1 MIEEQTTPLEDQAT
15 RTDFYLKLAS
25 EADMPTALA
34 AFYKQDYTTI
44 VDPETG
50 EESTQLEGEP
60 YLVQHTRDYAFD
72 IVGVIHE
79 PTGNMLTDDEG
90 NEYPEMA
97 AVDGWHVNLR
107 IRGGIPNKDPED
119 PEAVNTLRDD
129 VEALDAA
136 YGITPNSP
144 SRVWL

>member
-1 MIEEQTTPLEDQAT
+1 MIDEPIIEAPK
-15 RTDFYLKLAS
+15 TDFYLKFTDEVAM
-25 EADMPTALA
+25 AAALSQ
-34 AFYKQDYTTI
+34 FYHQDYTTI

-60 YLVQHTRDYAFD
+60 YLVMHTRDYAFD

-79 PTGNMLTDDEG
+79 PTGNMLTDEEG

-97 AVDGWHVNLR
+97 VVDGWHVNLR
-107 IRGGIPNKDPED
+107 IRGGIPNKD